1 MAGIKV
7 SQLETASNVD
17 GDDLFYIVN
26 NGAPKK
32 INTLDLATVIKKL
45 VLLAS
50 KVNGVAADATGLVT
64 LTKTDIGL
72 DKVPNVAPVTTIN
85 ELVGNL
91 TIFPKVGGGL
101 KVASNETSIEIAIDP
116 EYAFSWSNI
125 AGDPMTNPQLAT
137 TLAGVGVLTPPM
149 LMDTAPYELTL
160 DHTKTLWVNVSS
172 PTDVLV
178 KLPLLAATVGT
189 IIELRQEG
197 SGKVGITYDN
207 QYLTLNIPTG
217 SVIETSGRGSRIQII
232 CLGSNAWE
240 FR

>member
-32 INTLDLATVIKKL
+32 INTFDLATVIKKL

-72 DKVPNVAPVTTIN
+72 GNVPNKAPVTTVN
-85 ELVGNL
+85 ELVGDL

-101 KVASNETSIEIAIDP
+101 EVASNDTSIEIAIDP
-116 EYAFSWSNI
+116 EYTFSWSNI
-125 AGDPMTNPQLAT
+125 AGDPLSNAQLAT
-137 TLAGVGVLTPPM
+137 TLAGVGVLTEPVAM
-149 LMDTAPYELTL
+149 NTAPYELNES
-160 DHTKTLWVNVSS
+160 HSKALWVNVSS
-172 PTDVLV
+172 PTDILV
-178 KLPLLAATVGT
+178 NLPPMNVTVGT

-197 SGKVGITYDN
+197 TGKVGITYDN
-207 QYLTLNIPTG
+207 QYLTLSIPIG
-217 SVIETSGRGSRIQII
+217 SVTETSGRGSRIQII

>member
-17 GDDLFYIVN
+17 GDDLLYIVN

-32 INTLDLATVIKKL
+32 ISTADLAGVVRK
-45 VLLAS
+45 LAS
-50 KVNGVAADATGLVT
+50 LVGKVNGVAPDVAGLVT
-64 LTKTDIGL
+64 LTKSDVGL
-72 DKVPNVAPVTTIN
+72 GSVPNVSPVTSVN
-85 ELVGNL
+85 EIAGAI

-101 KVASNETSIEIAIDP
+101 VVTSDGTSIEIAIDP
-116 EYAFSWSNI
+116 AYSFSWANI
-125 AGDPMTNPQLAT
+125 AGDPLTNSQLAA
-137 TLAGVGVLTPPM
+137 TLAGVGVLSAP
-149 LMDTAPYELTL
+149 LALNAAPYELSHA
-160 DHTKTLWVNVSS
+160 HTKALWVNVSS

-178 KLPLLAATVGT
+178 NLPPLDVTVGT

-197 SGKVGITYDN
+197 RGKVGVTYDN
-207 QYLTLNIPTG
+207 QYLTVNIPPG
-217 SVIETSGRGSRIQII
+217 SVTETSGRGSRIQII